1 LQVYRFA
8 AGRAVSAP
16 AEAHMVAAPSEVVTS
31 PGAVA
36 RRQSLEVPD
45 GP

>member
-1 LQVYRFA
+1 MLQVYRFA
-8 AGRAVSAP
+8 AGRAASAP
-16 AEAHMVAAPSEVVTS
+16 AAHPAATPSEVVTS